1 MLHDLIDLPES
12 HRAVVSEARAL
23 AASVEDVAMEAD
35 ESSTLHPGIVEA
47 LRASAL
53 GELMVP
59 AAYGG
64 RFEQVDPLAV
74 CLAREALMKTSAHL
88 DALFA
93 LQGIGSYAIAR
104 GGTEEQRAHWLPRVA
119 SCEAIAALALTE
131 PVAGSDLKGITT
143 TAVERGGDLVVNGAK
158 SFISNAGVA
167 AFYTTM
173 VKEGDGYSLV
183 LVPADADGLEISPSP
198 EIIAPHVLGD
208 MTFNGVV
215 LPTSARLGEPGAAF
229 RHVLATLAV
238 FRISVAGAA
247 VGLMEGALEEAV
259 RHTRTREQFGR
270 PLGPPGTGG
279 GHAGRLVGRPGVG
292 PNAHLPHRGRSV
304 AGPRRHRRPQ
314 LAGQAPR
321 HRGRGARRRPVRA
334 VHGPV
339 GPDPGLEDREV
350 LPPGPA
356 HAGVRGNIRGAQARD
371 RGPAHPRG
379 RLMDLGIDGFG
390 VVVTGASRGLGAAI
404 ARSLVSV

>member
-1 MLHDLIDLPES
+1 MLNRLIELPES

-23 AASVEDVAMEAD
+23 AASVEAVAMDAD
-35 ESSTLHPGIVEA
+35 ESSTLHPGVADA

-64 RFEQVDPLAV
+64 RFEQIDPLAV

-104 GGTEEQRAHWLPRVA
+104 AGTDEQRAEWLPRVA
-119 SCEAIAALALTE
+119 RCEAIAALALTE
-131 PVAGSDLKGITT
+131 PVAGSDLKGIAT
-143 TAVERGGDLVVNGAK
+143 TATERGGELVINGAK
-158 SFISNAGVA
+158 SFISNAGFA
-167 AFYTTM
+167 AFYTTL

-183 LVPADADGLEISPSP
+183 LVPADAAGLEISPSP

-208 MTFNGVV
+208 MTFDGVV
-215 LPTSARLGEPGAAF
+215 LPASARLGEPGAAF

-270 PLGPPGTGG
+270 PL
-279 GHAGRLVGRPGVG
+279 ARL
-292 PNAHLPHRGRSV
+292 
-304 AGPRRHRRPQ
+304 
-314 LAGQAPR
+314 
-321 HRGRGARRRPVRA
+321 
-334 VHGPV
+334 GPV
-339 GPDPGLEDREV
+339 AAMLADSWADLESARLLTYQTAAAAAKDPADTVDRSSLAKLHATEAAARVVDRCVQCMGRWGLIRGSKIEKYYRQARPMRVYEGASEVLRLGIAARLTREV
-350 LPPGPA
+350 
-356 HAGVRGNIRGAQARD
+356 D
-371 RGPAHPRG
+371 
-379 RLMDLGIDGFG
+379 
-390 VVVTGASRGLGAAI
+390 
-404 ARSLVSV
+404 